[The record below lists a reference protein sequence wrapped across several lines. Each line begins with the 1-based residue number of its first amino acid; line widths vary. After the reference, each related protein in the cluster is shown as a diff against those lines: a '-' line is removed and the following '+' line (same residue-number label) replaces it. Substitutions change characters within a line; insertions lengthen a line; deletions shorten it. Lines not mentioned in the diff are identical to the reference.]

1 MVKFLFKCLCSL
13 PESYCCNAEGRTHV
27 KMHDLS
33 FVDNDMEKEKMISNL
48 IYLYIS
54 IGMEMSAVM
63 RFIFCMHGEQYA
75 VTQI

>member
-1 MVKFLFKCLCSL
+1 M
-13 PESYCCNAEGRTHV
+13 

-48 IYLYIS
+48 IYLFIS

-63 RFIFCMHGEQYA
+63 RFIFCMHRERYA
-75 VTQI
+75 VTQIYFLHNGECYLLSVHFLSCP